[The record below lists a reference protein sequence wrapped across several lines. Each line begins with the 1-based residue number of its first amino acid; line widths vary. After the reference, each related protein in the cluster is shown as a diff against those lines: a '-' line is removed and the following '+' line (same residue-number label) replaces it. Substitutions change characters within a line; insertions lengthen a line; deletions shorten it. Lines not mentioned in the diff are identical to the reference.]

1 MVAGLNEAGRI
12 DAEVIAQE
20 QGVATTQRWLQVVDA
35 ELREHVLA
43 GAARAV
49 DRRKPRAV
57 TSGIVAEGS
66 GFVLY
71 LGGRRI
77 CSGKYDYCVRRR
89 RAELGE

>member
-20 QGVATTQRWLQVVDA
+20 QGEAITQRWLRVVDA

-43 GAARAV
+43 GAERAR